1 MKYHIYIQDSA
12 MDDIREL
19 EGELSEGHLNAGIR
33 KDDRRSQH
41 RGCHQNGA
49 RAGSW
54 SQFRG
59 TGLRYCYR
67 RGVRD
72 RATPS
77 ISSMGILD
85 FLAGLSA
92 RTPEPQM
99 KYLLDRQTNDDQD
112 RELMLRTLGQA
123 CAKTGGGFRAWVLM
137 SNHYHWLME
146 TPQPNLVE
154 GMRWVQ
160 NIYTRR
166 FNHRHK
172 LLGHVFG
179 GRYKAVLVEE
189 EIKRTVARRRSWSSS
204 LAEKSFIRN
213 TALRAA

>member
-1 MKYHIYIQDSA
+1 M
-12 MDDIREL
+12 RF
-19 EGELSEGHLNAGIR
+19 HLTAATAYPAGVIVP
-33 KDDRRSQH
+33 DFDL
-41 RGCHQNGA
+41 C
-49 RAGSW
+49 
-54 SQFRG
+54 F
-59 TGLRYCYR
+59 
-67 RGVRD
+67 
-72 RATPS
+72 PS
-77 ISSMGILD
+77 IVSG
-85 FLAGLSA
+85 
-92 RTPEPQM
+92 P
-99 KYLLDRQTNDDQD
+99 RQTNDDQD

-123 CAKTGGGFRAWVLM
+123 CAKTGWRVQGLGTDEQSLPLVNGDA
-137 SNHYHWLME
+137 STH
-146 TPQPNLVE
+146 LVE

-189 EIKRTVARRRSWSSS
+189 EIKRTVARRKSWSSS

>member
-1 MKYHIYIQDSA
+1 
-12 MDDIREL
+12 
-19 EGELSEGHLNAGIR
+19 
-33 KDDRRSQH
+33 
-41 RGCHQNGA
+41 
-49 RAGSW
+49 
-54 SQFRG
+54 
-59 TGLRYCYR
+59 
-67 RGVRD
+67 
-72 RATPS
+72 
-77 ISSMGILD
+77 
-85 FLAGLSA
+85 
-92 RTPEPQM
+92 
-99 KYLLDRQTNDDQD
+99 
-112 RELMLRTLGQA
+112 
-123 CAKTGGGFRAWVLM
+123 M